1 MKTDVVKVIFRR
13 LRLIRIDRNF
23 LVFLVFLAVSI
34 GFWFLQTLKEDM
46 TVSMNYKLTI
56 TDVPR
61 NAIFTSDV
69 PNEVKVNFSGH
80 GWNILQNMMRNES
93 REIEISFD
101 DLSTSNGTIVIDQAT
116 LQRAAV
122 KKLPRN
128 LRFASTSPN
137 RIEIFYSN
145 GMHKKVPVVFSGKIT
160 TEESRIQCGILFA
173 PDSVDIYAPQHLL
186 DEISSISTTK
196 QSFSNLGDTI
206 VCKIPLDVPK
216 GMKALPDSV
225 STTIC
230 VDLFTDKTISVP
242 IYCENIPSNKNI
254 RTFPLQAKIT
264 FLVSSALYDEM
275 SADDFIVAV
284 DYNTLDTSS
293 NKCKIFLRQKPDKV
307 MNVRISPEYA
317 EYVIEQETE

>member
-186 DEISSISTTK
+186 DEISSISTIK

-230 VDLFTDKTISVP
+230 VDLFTERQSPCQSIAKTSQATRTYARSLFKQRSRSLSAQRFTTKCLP
-242 IYCENIPSNKNI
+242 TTSLSPSI
-254 RTFPLQAKIT
+254 TTRSTRQAT
-264 FLVSSALYDEM
+264 SARY
-275 SADDFIVAV
+275 SCARSQ
-284 DYNTLDTSS
+284 T
-293 NKCKIFLRQKPDKV
+293 R
-307 MNVRISPEYA
+307 
-317 EYVIEQETE
+317 